1 MKNILTSIAL
11 SVGTILSVSAQL
23 QTPKASPL
31 AKIEQKVGL
40 TDFKVEYS
48 RPSKNG
54 RVVFGDFIAM
64 DSIWRTGS
72 NENTKFTNSD
82 AIVFGKDTLKAGT
95 YALYTRPGK
104 DSWELIFYSD
114 VTNWGNPE
122 VWDASKVVL
131 KTKAKV
137 STLANVVETFSISFE
152 NLESSS
158 ASLNFTWDKT
168 LVSFDFSVPTD
179 VKVMANIKKT
189 MAGPSA
195 NDYFGAA
202 NYYYTEKKD
211 LKEALVWV
219 NKAIELRGESAYWM
233 LRLKSLIQA
242 DLGDKKGAIET
253 ATKSMASAEKENDQY
268 YAGMNKTSIAE
279 WSKK

>member
-23 QTPKASPL
+23 QTPKASPY

-82 AIVFGKDTLKAGT
+82 AIVFGRDTLKAGT

-104 DSWELIFYSD
+104 DAW
-114 VTNWGNPE
+114 
-122 VWDASKVVL
+122 
-131 KTKAKV
+131 
-137 STLANVVETFSISFE
+137 
-152 NLESSS
+152 
-158 ASLNFTWDKT
+158 
-168 LVSFDFSVPTD
+168 
-179 VKVMANIKKT
+179 
-189 MAGPSA
+189 
-195 NDYFGAA
+195 
-202 NYYYTEKKD
+202 
-211 LKEALVWV
+211 
-219 NKAIELRGESAYWM
+219 
-233 LRLKSLIQA
+233 
-242 DLGDKKGAIET
+242 
-253 ATKSMASAEKENDQY
+253 
-268 YAGMNKTSIAE
+268 
-279 WSKK
+279 

>member
-23 QTPKASPL
+23 QTPKASPY

-54 RVVFGDFIAM
+54 RVVFGDFISM

-82 AIVFGKDTLKAGT
+82 AIVFGRDTLKAGT

-104 DSWELIFYSD
+104 DAWELIFYSD
-114 VTNWGNPE
+114 ASNWGNPE
-122 VWDASKVVL
+122 FWDASKVVL

-137 STLANVVETFSISFE
+137 SALTDVVETFSISFE
-152 NLESSS
+152 NLKSSS

-168 LVSFDFSVPTD
+168 MVSFNFSVPTD
-179 VKVMANIKKT
+179 VKVMANIKKA

-268 YAGMNKTSIAE
+268 YVGMNKTSIAE